1 MYQTALDAL
10 IYPAE
15 INTISLS
22 NFLDGHAQVKS
33 GIDPLGLLVRQLHHR
48 SIELIAELLVLQDFF
63 RGRRVLH
70 NSLFNSV
77 VAVQG
82 VVSFVVI
89 HPPLVARFRS
99 FVGQKHRLHFIGYFQ
114 IGVRFINIG
123 IQLPKIDLLHYV
135 PPFRFTGPVD
145 G

>member
-15 INTISLS
+15 INTISLGY
-22 NFLDGHAQVKS
+22 FLDGHAQVKP

-70 NSLFNSV
+70 HCFLNAI
-77 VAVQG
+77 VAVQRI
-82 VVSFVVI
+82 VRFVVMKI
-89 HPPLVARFRS
+89 SPNTAPVLISRLSRNLRRNICRPSFSTVPQVLVAIS
-99 FVGQKHRLHFIGYFQ
+99 LH
-114 IGVRFINIG
+114 V
-123 IQLPKIDLLHYV
+123 
-135 PPFRFTGPVD
+135 
-145 G
+145 